1 MALKV
6 APQLL
11 DFLEAALDLRPTEL
25 DGLGPHYDPSALLD
39 AALWLQNGG
48 DPRAD
53 DLRQLGSARYFQP
66 AGDPAPEPRPIAC
79 GRWWCIELRHPRP
92 GCYSVAWRVYP
103 GTKPYRRLEALY
115 RAEARRAE
123 PGADLSD
130 ATRAILNAGI
140 PHPPGGEWTYSDTKM
155 LSHAFE
161 SFRFALAA
169 GLLGTTWRYVEC
181 RARLLRGDDDDA
193 SGCLAVDDPPPE
205 LVRQLR
211 RRDPQRFRR
220 LRSMADAWKARHDK
234 ECQELLQMDLG
245 DRDRPFP
252 PPANGE

>member
-6 APQLL
+6 DPRLL

-25 DGLGPHYDPSALLD
+25 DGLGPHFDPSALLD
-39 AALWLQNGG
+39 AAVWLQNGG

-53 DLRQLGSARYFQP
+53 DLRQLGSARFFQP
-66 AGDPAPEPRPIAC
+66 EGDPSPEPRPIAC
-79 GRWWCIELRHPRP
+79 GPWWCIELRHPRP

-103 GTKPYRRLEALY
+103 GTEPYRRLEALY
-115 RAEARRAE
+115 WAEDRRSG
-123 PGADLSD
+123 P
-130 ATRAILNAGI
+130 ILNTGI
-140 PHPPGGEWTYSDTKM
+140 PRPPGREWTYSDTKM

-169 GLLGTTWRYVEC
+169 GLLGTTWWYVEC
-181 RARLLRGDDDDA
+181 RGRLLRGDDDAA
-193 SGCLAVDDPPPE
+193 SDCLAAHDPPPE

-211 RRDPQRFRR
+211 RRDPRRFRR
-220 LRSMADAWKARHDK
+220 LQSIADAWNARHEK

-245 DRDRPFP
+245 DRDRPFAP
-252 PPANGE
+252 PPNWE